1 MKTFLTTFLLCTGLS
16 VAGTFVHES
25 SVELSAS
32 GDFNGDGL
40 ADVLLLDKATGLYR
54 IGYNS
59 GTGSLN
65 FAEGRPSGVSNVTGM
80 AVGRINTTVM
90 DSFAVTSPDQNRTQ
104 ILSPTTT
111 GVTVPVTSFVTGLGP
126 QLLAAIDLPL
136 GVTPTS
142 EDDLVVLASRD
153 LAQQY
158 QLRQV
163 RSNGGVWSLL
173 RSDDLADF
181 SGRAGNPILPST
193 TAAPLFA
200 YVRDAGP
207 ANDSFHAYSVTGT
220 GGSLELAISA
230 LPKGST
236 FICDVFNG
244 TEADLMFWVPG
255 GNTMNVRH
263 ISPSGSGWNLTT
275 NQVFNVGFP
284 IAQLAAVNTPAG
296 KRLIIRYENGSVHE
310 VNYNGTNL
318 ASPNHIPTNGMLGV
332 ASGVVPMAGNNF
344 QLLYSPGPGT
354 ASTSAVAFS
363 NSGSGWVAGTTATLP
378 MLKPFSRY
386 ANVLLMS
393 DPVFRVDYAQLLQ
406 SYQVPDWTT
415 FVTTGPSVVAN
426 AAKFGSRTAGLGMP
440 TSTTLGTPAAT
451 AGGAAVNQMH
461 SQFSLISFNSDL
473 GVVPDAVTISPDPG
487 TYDTAQQI
495 QFSGIAGGSTVY
507 YRMGAGGAF
516 QAWNSASPPWI
527 TRDVS
532 VQYYA
537 QSTSGP
543 GPVQTA
549 AYTFSKSP
557 ALQDADGDGVP
568 DFVELS
574 YGMDPAG
581 GDDADDDGFTDR
593 DELAAGTNPN
603 DAGSKP
609 AGAGSSLDAMIV
621 DVRAQLRDVSGAV
634 TAVAAD
640 GTHVTV
646 SDPYGNE
653 LGSKN
658 VGAAL
663 SPATFARVRTRAVDP
678 KMGFLVVRTDKHFST
693 DPAGTNEP
701 RGRELIGL
709 VPALEPEVWSFA
721 TADGAIGKPTTW
733 SWGGTNWQAG
743 SSNWNNGPTDTQ
755 GFDASWSTLQTNANW
770 DSSPAGT
777 WSAAD
782 WITQF
787 QAAANRGA
795 RPYAEITLSP
805 GSSLG
810 ALIVG
815 KAMAAFILERNP
827 TSAVDGAA
835 MFFDEA
841 DAFFGLRTA
850 STTAPTASIVRTIA
864 VLRHVDEQLGGSDL
878 GAQAL
883 RKLAR
888 DVYAQH
894 NALATTDLDLLS
906 MPLDALA
913 TFVDTG
919 ALPAAYLTAT
929 SLTPAEQSAATAKLT
944 SILAT
949 VPERSTTTQ
958 TLYVRSGTP
967 TPGLSLANDASSTAK
982 LLLNDKIRALTLPD
996 ENEAPA
1002 GTPLQITAYTDLPDI
1017 AGFDAWE
1024 VTSLTLSSLPNVVDE
1039 DSDGDLL
1046 ADSWELRHFGTLDND
1061 GYGNRDGS
1069 LYSLMQEYFDGTDP
1083 RISSSSPVLAP
1094 VVMEL
1099 RDFQIA
1105 ALGSG
1110 NFGLSVDWPAAYA
1123 NAINVQIESSS
1134 DLVEWFLPEPAA
1146 YHGSGE
1152 FRATLSSLEA
1162 RFFYRAFPELR
1173 R

>member
-1 MKTFLTTFLLCTGLS
+1 MKTFLTSFLLCTGVSL
-16 VAGTFVHES
+16 AGTFVHES
-25 SVELSAS
+25 TAEFTSS
-32 GDFNGDGL
+32 GDFNGDGFS
-40 ADVLLLDKATGLYR
+40 DVLIVDKASGLYR
-54 IGYNS
+54 IGYGT

-65 FAEGRPSGVSNVTGM
+65 FAEGRPSGVSNVTGI

-90 DSFAVTSPDQNRTQ
+90 DSFAITSPDQNRTQ

-111 GVTVPVTSFVTGLGP
+111 GVILPATSFVTGLGP

-136 GVTPTS
+136 GVTPTA

-153 LAQQY
+153 LINQY

-163 RSNGGVWSLL
+163 RSNGGAWSLL
-173 RSDDLADF
+173 RSDDSADF
-181 SGRAGNPILPST
+181 SGRAGNPIVPA
-193 TAAPLFA
+193 TAAAALFA
-200 YVRDAGP
+200 YVRDAGSST
-207 ANDSFHAYSVTGT
+207 DSFHAYSVTGT
-220 GGSLELAISA
+220 GGSAEITIPAV
-230 LPKGST
+230 PKGSA

-244 TEADLMFWVPG
+244 AEADLMFWVPG
-255 GNTMNVRH
+255 SALINVRH
-263 ISPSGSGWNLTT
+263 ISPSGPGWNLTT
-275 NQVFNVGFP
+275 NQVFNLGFP
-284 IAQLAAVNTPAG
+284 VAQLAAVNTPAG
-296 KRLIIRYENGSVHE
+296 KRLLVRYESGSLME
-310 VNYNGTNL
+310 VTYTGTNL
-318 ASPNHIPTNGMLGV
+318 DSPNYIPTAGPLGMT
-332 ASGVVPMAGNNF
+332 SGVVPMPGNNF
-344 QLLYSPGPGT
+344 QLLYSPGPGM

-363 NSGSGWVAGTTATLP
+363 NSGSGWVEGTTATLP
-378 MLKPFSRY
+378 VLKPFSAF
-386 ANVLLMS
+386 ANVLLLS

-406 SYQVPDWTT
+406 SFQVPDWTT
-415 FVTTGPSVVAN
+415 SVTAGPPVVVD
-426 AAKFGSRTAGLGMP
+426 AATFGSTTSGLGTP
-440 TSTTLGTPAAT
+440 ATTTLGTPASAP
-451 AGGAAVNQMH
+451 GGAVVNQMH
-461 SQFSLISFNSDL
+461 SQFSLISFNSNL
-473 GVVPDAVTISPDPG
+473 GVVPDAVVISPDPG

-495 QFSGIAGGSTVY
+495 QFSGLSGGTSVY
-507 YRMGAGGAF
+507 YRMGTAGAF
-516 QAWNSASPPWI
+516 QLWNAASPPWI

-532 VQYYA
+532 VQYYS
-537 QSTSGP
+537 QSAGGP
-543 GPVQTA
+543 GAVQTA
-549 AYTFSKSP
+549 AYAFSKSP

-568 DFVELS
+568 DFVELAH
-574 YGMDPAG
+574 GMDPTS

-621 DVRAQLRDVSGAV
+621 DVRAQLRDVSGVV

-678 KMGFLVVRTDKHFST
+678 KMGFLIVRTDKHFST

-721 TADGAIGKPTTW
+721 TADGAIGTPTTW

-770 DSSPAGT
+770 DSAASGT

-782 WITQF
+782 WVTQF

-827 TSAVDGAA
+827 ASTVDGSA

-841 DAFFGLRTA
+841 DALFGLRTA

-864 VLRHVDEQLGGSDL
+864 VLRHVDDQLGGSDL

-894 NALATTDLDLLS
+894 NALATTDLDLLP
-906 MPLDALA
+906 MPLDALE

-919 ALPAAYLTAT
+919 TLPAAYLTAT
-929 SLTPAEQSAATAKLT
+929 SLTPAEQSAATAKLA

-967 TPGLSLANDASSTAK
+967 TPGLSLANDASATAK

-1002 GTPLQITAYTDLPDI
+1002 GTPLQITAYTDLPSI
-1017 AGFDAWE
+1017 GGYTAWE

-1039 DSDGDLL
+1039 DTDGDLL

-1069 LYSLMQEYFDGTDP
+1069 LYTLMQEYFDGTDP
-1083 RISSSSPVLAP
+1083 RIGSSSPVLPP
-1094 VVMEL
+1094 VDMVISDFDITTLGAGSFRL
-1099 RDFQIA
+1099 RA
-1105 ALGSG
+1105 R
-1110 NFGLSVDWPAAYA
+1110 WPAAYA
-1123 NAINVQIESSS
+1123 HAINVMMQGTP
-1134 DLVEWFLPEPAA
+1134 DLVEWLLPSEAA
-1146 YHGSGE
+1146 DVGGGE
-1152 FRATLSSLEA
+1152 FQATISTTDP
-1162 RFFYRAFPELR
+1162 RYFFRAFPELKR
-1173 R
+1173 